1 MEPAISVQD
10 HNYTYMFNFE
20 QVIGVD
26 TGLFHVWLSS
36 LFSNWTESDMG
47 KAFKE

>member
-20 QVIGVD
+20 QVIGVA
-26 TGLFHVWLSS
+26 TGLFRLRLSS
-36 LFSNWTESDMG
+36 
-47 KAFKE
+47 